1 MKRTPDPK
9 TAKRG
14 RSEETITTPAPRQRT
29 SSPDQDYG
37 TPVWKENQSENNVS
51 STLNRSH
58 LDNIENGE
66 IEDNIENG
74 EIEDNFNWSNHMEEE
89 EVTQNLSNVSKH
101 FQELGANDGRTK
113 GTEISEN
120 DSRTDGT
127 EMVGDQSINRM
138 IDETINQRDLCKE
151 GLLPGVSQLLTA
163 IRNQPQDQLINLI
176 KLTIEQA
183 VNEAINPLKEE
194 LKEIRKMR
202 NEAKNQTHP
211 SPSLSTTP
219 IWPTLRTTGAIP
231 KTRTD
236 DKSEL
241 EERAI
246 NLANRCV
253 GLGPIP
259 PSKVKQHIEATNPA
273 LDIFARTQLGGAFA
287 IRDFLCTEMGLTDNE
302 ADNVRIVRTFRTNEN
317 DYNLFAEFG
326 DESCLKRICSKVGN
340 LSNGGEE
347 NPKLTPYIPQHLKNQ
362 YLQLVARANRGRAQT
377 PKQSSKI
384 WLGKKEYELRF
395 RQKGD
400 FTPWS
405 RIQPVN
411 EPEQI
416 VYKIRMS
423 LIEERASRN
432 KNTPKPSPNASTT
445 TNFLCNSNSN
455 NNRNNQPQPQPSFNN
470 PNLIPITGNRPK
482 GNILGK
488 RLIPRGIST
497 ANRFEHFS
505 QQESNP

>member
-58 LDNIENGE
+58 L
-66 IEDNIENG
+66 DNIENG

-194 LKEIRKMR
+194 LKEIRKMM

-236 DKSEL
+236 DKSEM

-326 DESCLKRICSKVGN
+326 DESCLKRIRSKVGN
-340 LSNGGEE
+340 LSKGGEE
-347 NPKLTPYIPQHLKNQ
+347 NPKLTPYVPQHLKSQ
-362 YLQLVARANRGRAQT
+362 YLQLVARANRGRAQS

-384 WLGKKEYELRF
+384 WLGKKEFELRF

-400 FTPWS
+400 FTPWNK
-405 RIQPVN
+405 IQPVN

-416 VYKIRMS
+416 VFKIRMS
-423 LIEERASRN
+423 LIDERANR
-432 KNTPKPSPNASTT
+432 KQETPKSTPSSSTVS
-445 TNFLCNSNSN
+445 NVQCNNNSNSN
-455 NNRNNQPQPQPSFNN
+455 RNNQPSFNN
-470 PNLIPITGNRPK
+470 PNLIPISGSRPK

-488 RLIPRGIST
+488 RLIPRGITT
-497 ANRFEHFS
+497 ANRFEHLQDQVS
-505 QQESNP
+505 SP